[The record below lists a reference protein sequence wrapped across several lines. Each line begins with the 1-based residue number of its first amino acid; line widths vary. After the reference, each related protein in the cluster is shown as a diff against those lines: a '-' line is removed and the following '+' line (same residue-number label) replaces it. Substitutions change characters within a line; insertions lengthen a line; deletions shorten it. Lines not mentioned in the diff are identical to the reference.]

1 MRRSSLFKAC
11 RNCHYLVPKKVSI
24 CPICGSKSF
33 SDRWRGLVIILDTSS
48 LVAKL
53 LNISKEGS
61 YAIKVL

>member
-11 RNCHYLVPKKVSI
+11 RNCHYLVQKKTGT

-33 SDRWRGLVIILDTSS
+33 SNRWHGLAIILDTDSF
-48 LVAKL
+48 VAKL

-61 YAIKVL
+61 YAIRVL